1 MNSISILEKLI
12 GFPTISSAS
21 NLDLI
26 DYVAATLKT
35 CGIES
40 RLVLSAD
47 RRKTSL
53 FATVG
58 HGQKPGVILSGHSDV
73 VPVEGQAWSGTPFS
87 LTERDGLLFG
97 RGTAD
102 MKGFV
107 ACALAAMLRA
117 SKLDIETPI
126 HLALSYDE
134 EIGCVGVRD
143 MIAMLRDEGQR
154 AQLCIVGEPTNMQ
167 VAVGHK
173 GKLAARA
180 TCHGRTGHS
189 ALAPLAL
196 NAMHLGC
203 DFVNI
208 LRETQRHLKV
218 HGARDAAYEIPYSTV
233 HAGIMKTGRSL
244 NIVPDLCEIDFEIRN
259 VAGDDPSRILD
270 GLREEAEG
278 IVAGFLVGHPG
289 ARIAIDVVNQ
299 YPGLDTPVAHPA
311 TAFMQSLTDASAPI
325 KVAFGTEGGLYSR
338 DLDMPVLI
346 CGPGSMEQGHKPDE
360 YVSVDQLQRC
370 DAMLERLLEKAAGAA
385 PLF

>member
-12 GFPTISSAS
+12 GFPTVSSAS
-21 NLDLI
+21 NLELI
-26 DYVAATLKT
+26 DYVAETLKAS
-35 CGIES
+35 GVGS
-40 RLVLSAD
+40 RLVFSAD
-47 RRKTSL
+47 RRKASL

-58 HGQKPGVILSGHSDV
+58 DGRKLGVILSGHSDV
-73 VPVEGQAWSGTPFS
+73 VPVEGQDWGVAPFS

-107 ACALAAMLRA
+107 ACALAAMLKAARRN
-117 SKLDIETPI
+117 IQTPF

-143 MIAMLRDEGQR
+143 LIATLRDEGQG
-154 AQLCIVGEPTNMQ
+154 AQLCIVGEPTSMQ

-203 DFVNI
+203 DFVAV
-208 LRETQRHLKV
+208 LRETQRRLQAQ
-218 HGARDAAYEIPYSTV
+218 GARDEAYDIAYSTV
-233 HAGIMKTGRSL
+233 HAGIMKAGRSL
-244 NIVPDLCEIDFEIRN
+244 NIVPDICEIDFEIRN
-259 VAGDDPSRILD
+259 VAGDDPERILA
-270 GLREEAEG
+270 GLREEAES
-278 IVAGFLVGHPG
+278 IVAGFRAEHPG
-289 ARIAIDVVNQ
+289 ARIDIDIVNQ
-299 YPGLDTPVAHPA
+299 YPGLDTPATHAA
-311 TAFMQSLTDASAPI
+311 TAFMQSLSGAGAPI
-325 KVAFGTEGGLYSR
+325 KVTFGTEGGLYSR
-338 DLDMPVLI
+338 DLDVPVVI
-346 CGPGSMEQGHKPDE
+346 CGPGSMVQGHKPDE

-370 DAMLERLLEKAAGAA
+370 DAMLERLLEKAAGSA